1 MKKYDAVVIG
11 AGNAGLFTAA
21 ALAKNGVKTLVVEK
35 HNMPGGLA
43 TSFVRGRFEFDATLH
58 GHILDNMKDMAWNTL
73 KLETEF
79 PLYPLDVEI
88 ITKQNGEV
96 HRDLYDYS
104 KDIGQQLDEKYPGK
118 GMGAIF
124 DELHPIISDVRTGT
138 IRVLNL
144 LGYLRNKKGEE
155 ASLLDMGQYAL
166 ETVAKY
172 PNLLKYG
179 FRHTSNIYDQFKVPD
194 YLRTFLSMYWWYIGA
209 RLTDVPA
216 ILSFGTTDFDFPYA
230 YVKNTAHSYLAEI
243 EKMIRDNGG
252 DILYNTA
259 VTELCVKGR
268 KLEGVKTSQGD
279 FIQADHVISTLDPR
293 IAVGQLMKG
302 AEKFQKLVMK
312 AEDKLKENFTFFMV
326 YMGLDA
332 SPEELGIKVP
342 HVIINEELDPNDLWD
357 DMFDLDAPKTI
368 GFMCPNLIVDE
379 VSPEGTSIVSISI
392 PVMSNVM
399 DNLSQQDYIKFK
411 SDYAEKIIRKVEE
424 YMDID
429 LVSHIEEME
438 VASPAT
444 VTRYSASQKG
454 ALGNYLSTVQF
465 VLVRAL
471 SLAMNQYI
479 KGLKFSGQFAGNIG
493 YMNMN
498 FGYRRGMKLA
508 KKIKGGK

>member
-1 MKKYDAVVIG
+1 MKKYDAVIIG
-11 AGNAGLFTAA
+11 AGNAGIFTAA
-21 ALAKNGVKTLVVEK
+21 ALAKNGVKPLVIEK

-58 GHILDNMKDMAWNTL
+58 GHIEDNMKDMAYNTL

-79 PLYPLDVEI
+79 PKYPLDVEI
-88 ITKQNGEV
+88 VTKQDGII
-96 HRDLYDYS
+96 HKDIYDYS
-104 KDIGQQLDEKYPGK
+104 KDFGKQLDEKYPGQ

-124 DELHPIISDVRTGT
+124 NQLIPIINDVRAGT
-138 IRVLNL
+138 IRVLNI

-155 ASLLDMGQYAL
+155 ASVLDTAMYGL
-166 ETVAKY
+166 ETVLKY

-179 FRHTSNIYDQFKVPD
+179 FRHTSNIYDDFNVPA
-194 YLRTFLSMYWWYIGA
+194 YLRTVLSMYWWYIGA

-216 ILSFGTTDFDFPYA
+216 ILSFATTDFAYPYL
-230 YVKNTAHSYLAEI
+230 YVKNTAHSYLAEL

-259 VTELCVKGR
+259 VTELVVNGR
-268 KLEGVKTSQGD
+268 KLEGIKTSQGD
-279 FIQADHVISTLDPR
+279 YIEADHVISTLDPR
-293 IAVGQLMKG
+293 IAVGKLMTG
-302 AEKFQKLVMK
+302 ADWFKKLVMTT
-312 AEDKLKENFTFFMV
+312 EDKIKENFTFFMI
-326 YMGLDA
+326 YLGLDA
-332 SPEELGIKVP
+332 SPEELGVEVP

-357 DMFDLDAPKTI
+357 DMFDLEAPKTI

-379 VSPEGTSIVSISI
+379 VSPEGTSIISISI

-399 DNLSQQDYIKFK
+399 DGLSQKDYLKFK
-411 SDYAEKIIRKVEE
+411 YDYAEKIIRKVED
-424 YMDID
+424 YMGID
-429 LVSHIEEME
+429 LMSHIEEIE

-444 VTRYSASQKG
+444 FTRYSASQKG

-465 VLVRAL
+465 AGVRVLTT
-471 SLAMNQYI
+471 AMNQAI

-508 KKIKGGK
+508 KKLKGGK